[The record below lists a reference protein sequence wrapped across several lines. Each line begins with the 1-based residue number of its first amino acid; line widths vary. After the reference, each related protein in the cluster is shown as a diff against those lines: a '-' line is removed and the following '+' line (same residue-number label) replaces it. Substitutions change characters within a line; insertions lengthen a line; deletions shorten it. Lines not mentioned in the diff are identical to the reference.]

1 MMMTLVSRSE
11 QDGVVSVPAKGS
23 VSSSVRSVVHMVRAS
38 VGGGRVRGSIGLA
51 TTGLAVLT
59 VGLGGNL
66 ITILLLHLSGLSGEA
81 GHSEHRDGGSSEA
94 GHVHVLDGDDEVAR
108 RGGHRGHGGAER
120 DQDLRGEW

>member
-1 MMMTLVSRSE
+1 MMTLVSSWSE

-51 TTGLAVLT
+51 TTGLAVLA
-59 VGLGGNL
+59 VGLGSNL

-81 GHSEHRDGGSSEA
+81 GHSEHWDGGSSEA
-94 GHVHVLDGDDEVAR
+94 GHVHVLDGDDEVSWS
-108 RGGHRGHGGAER
+108 RGDCGHGHAQT
-120 DQDLRGEW
+120 D